1 MNERT
6 GEVYDLN
13 DDKGVADVL
22 AALKNGDTVSPLE
35 AGDLEDALAEAKR
48 RMEELLGDR

>member
-13 DDKGVADVL
+13 DDKSIADVI
-22 AALKNGDTVSPLE
+22 AALKSGDSVSPLNADTTE
-35 AGDLEDALAEAKR
+35 GALAEAKR